1 MCRRA
6 TPRDAQFSIPSPPN
20 WGHSYSLFVHNLI
33 KHFVKGD
40 SRRIFQVSEYLL
52 SRSSI
57 RHYIWTRCCY
67 MGTEYSQL
75 VSTVSHCSHLRWYER
90 ASIPAPSS
98 TVISV
103 TLVSWLIYQCMRQI
117 PPDSLSILPC
127 HHIFLN
133 WQKLFSRSHS
143 RTAVS
148 YASHTHNIYAEIAYK
163 YVDNILLA
171 IYDCMYILLSWLM
184 PRVLQ
189 SDLHPHRWLTHQ
201 GREWFRMSPSMS
213 SVGFQAFKT
222 DTNDR
227 NFGDRYPTAHLL
239 SQFARHRDSYEACT
253 NSRRAMD
260 YLQSLEFP
268 SHVQELMKKHHVPG
282 LAVAV
287 IQGDRTF
294 SAGYGLASLDPPKPC
309 TADTLF
315 DIASSSKSMTA
326 ASVGLLVR
334 DNDRYPD
341 VQYEATMS
349 SLLPGDFVMPGQGY
363 TEGVTVE
370 DVLSHRTGM
379 PR

>member
-1 MCRRA
+1 
-6 TPRDAQFSIPSPPN
+6 
-20 WGHSYSLFVHNLI
+20 
-33 KHFVKGD
+33 
-40 SRRIFQVSEYLL
+40 
-52 SRSSI
+52 
-57 RHYIWTRCCY
+57 
-67 MGTEYSQL
+67 
-75 VSTVSHCSHLRWYER
+75 
-90 ASIPAPSS
+90 
-98 TVISV
+98 
-103 TLVSWLIYQCMRQI
+103 
-117 PPDSLSILPC
+117 
-127 HHIFLN
+127 
-133 WQKLFSRSHS
+133 
-143 RTAVS
+143 
-148 YASHTHNIYAEIAYK
+148 
-163 YVDNILLA
+163 
-171 IYDCMYILLSWLM
+171 
-184 PRVLQ
+184 
-189 SDLHPHRWLTHQ
+189 
-201 GREWFRMSPSMS
+201 
-213 SVGFQAFKT
+213 
-222 DTNDR
+222 
-227 NFGDRYPTAHLL
+227 
-239 SQFARHRDSYEACT
+239 
-253 NSRRAMD
+253 MD

-268 SHVQELMKKHHVPG
+268 SHVQELMEKHHVPG